1 MHESNCS
8 DKKVFTVDMRIQT
21 NTDKQKMSGRHA
33 EIQRERNCD
42 TYRQGERNRD
52 RDKER
57 MGHRREKERKI
68 QRTRNR
74 KQVRTSEF
82 RKSVVLSVATVAGSL
97 YRLKYAIKKEER
109 KRSLAIRVLK
119 KYKNKKHD

>member
-52 RDKER
+52 RDKES

-82 RKSVVLSVATVAGSL
+82 RKSVALSVATVAGSL
-97 YRLKYAIKKEER
+97 YRLKYAIKKR
-109 KRSLAIRVLK
+109 GK
-119 KYKNKKHD
+119 KTFISHTCTKKIQK